1 MTNVGSFDLF
11 VATGF
16 AVRPIGSGVFF
27 GSLFAR

>member
-1 MTNVGSFDLF
+1 MTNVGSGDFL
-11 VATGF
+11 VAAVF